1 MRLAGAGATLVR
13 WHTALDSAYITR
25 GIVTAAA
32 TPIAGAVA
40 RPLVEAVKWWVP
52 ARLIGLRPKND
63 AVAAWKKDRSQAG
76 SRVRRPPHGPLMVGT
91 ARYEARGEQ

>member
-1 MRLAGAGATLVR
+1 MRLPGAGATLVR
-13 WHTALDSAYITR
+13 WHTALYSAYITR

-52 ARLIGLRPKND
+52 ARLIGLRHNND
-63 AVAAWKKDRSQAG
+63 AVAGVETGPRPRLVAG
-76 SRVRRPPHGPLMVGT
+76 FGDPRMDHSW
-91 ARYEARGEQ
+91 